1 MPPIMATGKVDIF
14 AFIGGS
20 KAADALLKIHPEPHR
35 LKARADLPLL
45 PCPRG
50 TVSLHLPL
58 LPCPRGTVSLRAVRL
73 STHTA
78 PSHFTAQ
85 HGMVARDC
93 APRRLRPHRLL
104 PPLHTRPRSRSTPRT
119 WAW

>member
-1 MPPIMATGKVDIF
+1 MSSDELEVGAGRTTMPPIMASGKVDIF

-35 LKARADLPLL
+35 LKARAD
-45 PCPRG
+45 
-50 TVSLHLPL
+50 LPL